1 MDRDANPKPVAE
13 SDHEVAADDG
23 WVMLRSK
30 RYGRTVITTLERL
43 P

>member
-1 MDRDANPKPVAE
+1 VVAE
-13 SDHEVAADDG
+13 SDHEIEPEAG
-23 WVMLRSK
+23 WVTLRSK